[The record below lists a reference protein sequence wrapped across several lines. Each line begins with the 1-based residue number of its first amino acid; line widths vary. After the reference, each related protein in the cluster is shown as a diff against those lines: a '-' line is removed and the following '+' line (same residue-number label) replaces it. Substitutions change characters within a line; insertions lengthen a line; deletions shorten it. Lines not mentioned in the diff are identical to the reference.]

1 MERKRKLTD
10 EELKHVDNTK
20 VVEVQ
25 VSDQMKTSFIAYAM
39 AVNVSRA
46 IPDVRDGLKPVHRRI
61 LYAMGELN
69 LYADKPYRKC
79 ARIVGDVLGK
89 FHPHGDSAVYG
100 ALVRLA
106 QDFSIRH
113 PLVDGHGNFGSI
125 DGDPP
130 AAQRYTEARL
140 SKIAGEMLRDIDK
153 ETVDWYPNFDD
164 TMMQPTVLPSRFPNL
179 LVNGSDGIAV
189 GMATN
194 IPPHNLGEVI
204 DGVIALMA
212 NPEITADELMEY
224 VPAPDYPTG
233 GILMGRSGLRKAYRT
248 GRGPFVLRA
257 KTDIEEFESN
267 GQTRYRIVVT
277 ELPYQVNKAELIKK
291 IAELV
296 KDKRIE
302 GIADVKEE
310 SDRFG
315 MRVVI
320 DIKRDAQPQVVLNML
335 FKHTDMQVTG
345 GIIFLALVSGQPR
358 VLNLKEMLYYYLEH
372 QKDIVVRRTKFD
384 LEKARKRCHIVE
396 GLLVAQANIDEV
408 IETIKSSKDR
418 TDASIKLKERF
429 LLSDEQTNA
438 ILDMK
443 LSRLT
448 ALEVDTLKN
457 EYNELVAKIDDL
469 TDILAKPQRV
479 LDIIKSELLEIKQK
493 YDTPRRT
500 QIENVYD
507 DIDIADLI
515 DKEDVVISMTH
526 LGYVKRLPVSEY
538 KAQHRGGT
546 GVTGHK
552 PKEEDFVE
560 NMFVTNTHDDV
571 LFFSSLGKVY
581 SIKAYEIP
589 EAERATRGRAIVNL
603 LQLSDNEKINAVIPF
618 VEGQSGYMVMATA
631 KGLIKKTDVAE
642 FASIR
647 RSGKV
652 AISLTDGDE
661 LISVQFSSGNDEILV
676 AASSGKCIR
685 FSENDVRAMGRDTQ
699 GVKSMDISDDD
710 RVVDMIIFA

>member
-469 TDILAKPQRV
+469 TDILAKR
-479 LDIIKSELLEIKQK
+479 
-493 YDTPRRT
+493 
-500 QIENVYD
+500 
-507 DIDIADLI
+507 
-515 DKEDVVISMTH
+515 KEC
-526 LGYVKRLPVSEY
+526 
-538 KAQHRGGT
+538 
-546 GVTGHK
+546 
-552 PKEEDFVE
+552 
-560 NMFVTNTHDDV
+560 
-571 LFFSSLGKVY
+571 
-581 SIKAYEIP
+581 SI
-589 EAERATRGRAIVNL
+589 
-603 LQLSDNEKINAVIPF
+603 
-618 VEGQSGYMVMATA
+618 
-631 KGLIKKTDVAE
+631 
-642 FASIR
+642 
-647 RSGKV
+647 
-652 AISLTDGDE
+652 
-661 LISVQFSSGNDEILV
+661 
-676 AASSGKCIR
+676 
-685 FSENDVRAMGRDTQ
+685 
-699 GVKSMDISDDD
+699 
-710 RVVDMIIFA
+710 

>member
-1 MERKRKLTD
+1 M
-10 EELKHVDNTK
+10 
-20 VVEVQ
+20 
-25 VSDQMKTSFIAYAM
+25 
-39 AVNVSRA
+39 SRA

-603 LQLSDNEKINAVIPF
+603 LQLSDNEKSTP
-618 VEGQSGYMVMATA
+618 
-631 KGLIKKTDVAE
+631 
-642 FASIR
+642 
-647 RSGKV
+647 
-652 AISLTDGDE
+652 
-661 LISVQFSSGNDEILV
+661 
-676 AASSGKCIR
+676 
-685 FSENDVRAMGRDTQ
+685 
-699 GVKSMDISDDD
+699 
-710 RVVDMIIFA
+710 